1 MSGPLVSAVERLIS
15 KQKMSLNAITGI
27 QTAVRPSFYRMLN
40 DRAISQLNMFKGDPS
55 EDRERRLR
63 RADSPTGG
71 IPHRCKR
78 IAMKRR
84 GAM

>member
-40 DRAISQLNMFKGDPS
+40 DRASSQLNMFK
-55 EDRERRLR
+55 
-63 RADSPTGG
+63 
-71 IPHRCKR
+71 
-78 IAMKRR
+78 
-84 GAM
+84 